1 MDINMEENCRVLQD
15 MMSKGESS
23 MKFMPR
29 AVYFFGCSGSGK
41 STCANYFAGR
51 SLYVKKQK
59 VLQRE

>member
-1 MDINMEENCRVLQD
+1 

-23 MKFMPR
+23 MKSMPR

-51 SLYVKKQK
+51 PLYVKKQK
-59 VLQRE
+59 VLQKE